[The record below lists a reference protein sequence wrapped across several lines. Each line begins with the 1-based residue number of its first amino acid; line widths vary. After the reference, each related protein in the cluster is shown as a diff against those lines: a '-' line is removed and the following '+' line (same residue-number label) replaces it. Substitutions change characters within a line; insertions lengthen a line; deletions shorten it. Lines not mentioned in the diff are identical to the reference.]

1 MTDNLTDQ
9 GLAQLMASLGY
20 PVPQSI
26 NQGRTIWSGRKST
39 ILPSRT
45 CSAFW
50 GTTTMS
56 SPEIRQIVH
65 EVYSQHLSLPPDIP
79 VDQREQ
85 FLDQEAARISRRVAE
100 LAADLGE
107 RSINDWQTRTGQ
119 HLDFVTKTGLLN
131 TARASAMEIVLQE
144 ELYEQIP
151 PPPEDPITADQPN
164 PVDRA
169 GLPWDQRWTRTAYR
183 TEPDE
188 TLEDLAETVWPDP
201 DFSVLFRIK
210 AGYLLAAR
218 AEDGQPL
225 PSQPGDH
232 LATQLAALV
241 YDDLESDG
249 LPRQ

>member
-164 PVDRA
+164 PVIGQGCRGISA
-169 GLPWDQRWTRTAYR
+169 GREPRTAPNPTRRWR
-183 TEPDE
+183 T
-188 TLEDLAETVWPDP
+188 WPRRYG
-201 DFSVLFRIK
+201 RIRTSRCCFGSRPGICWRPEQRT
-210 AGYLLAAR
+210 ANRCPASR
-218 AEDGQPL
+218 AITWQP
-225 PSQPGDH
+225 S
-232 LATQLAALV
+232 
-241 YDDLESDG
+241 
-249 LPRQ
+249 